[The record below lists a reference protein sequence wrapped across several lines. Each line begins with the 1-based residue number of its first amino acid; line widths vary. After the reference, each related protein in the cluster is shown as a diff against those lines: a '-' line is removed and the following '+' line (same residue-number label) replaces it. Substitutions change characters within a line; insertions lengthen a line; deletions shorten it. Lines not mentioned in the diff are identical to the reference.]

1 MPTYK
6 LLEHWD
12 INALIDINGRTK
24 SSEHTPDDITF
35 NREIH
40 PLCRAWHEKC
50 PWGGKT
56 CQGCP
61 KFRFPLRCGH
71 VSSCPYEAEC
81 SPGIYRRTVYIKN
94 HADLR
99 FHSSTPRDSEQYMA
113 VYCEQVINRILNDY
127 CLQHL
132 KIRGKD
138 HFF

>member
-1 MPTYK
+1 MPSLISTGGQS
-6 LLEHWD
+6 LLN
-12 INALIDINGRTK
+12 IPRMTSLSTGK
-24 SSEHTPDDITF
+24 SIRFAGHGMKSA
-35 NREIH
+35 R
-40 PLCRAWHEKC
+40 
-50 PWGGKT
+50 GGKT